1 MTQSIEEEFRFDVR
15 IQERMVKK
23 GLVEKEELQKRLEAL
38 ADLENESELLEL
50 EQPGLTR
57 LDADSE
63 TENKEAP

>member
-38 ADLENESELLEL
+38 ADLENESELLDL
-50 EQPGLTR
+50 EQPGLAR